1 MNLIFFSFKHRYRRK
16 ELNNLLISR
25 VYGKYLLLNL
35 SGPIKNL
42 IAKFLIFFKIGKAI
56 SCDGRPV
63 VDDISKGI
71 NLWMRG
77 TNLDIP
83 NNLKKLNNNFETIY
97 NPFIPNQKIFNL
109 YPIEIKRKKINDNFK
124 IIHMSRVEINTND
137 EEEELWVKYKKKF
150 LDDFSLVDNQNFLSE
165 ILNKH
170 SEEKKKFEL
179 YKKIKLLVRFEII
192 KSLKQTFDDKVT
204 LYGDDWSEFYKNSM
218 PSEFNTKRIS
228 SIYSGN
234 IGLDLGSLAGTT
246 TLYPRSIQIIEA
258 GGLILQNTQHDT
270 RKIWGDLTNK
280 ITFNNSADLT
290 NIINKLLNNKNYCN
304 ELMEEIF
311 NVFKK
316 SNKSIEKNL
325 EKIFIYYYLYFFSKK
340 LKVCLS
346 FKSKFFEIGDLYLF
360 DNLPSRVLDKAPLFL
375 IFLIET
381 VPLYF
386 EIFFILRIKSL
397 IYITFIPGTFK
408 KFSFN
413 FRPINNL

>member
-325 EKIFIYYYLYFFSKK
+325 EKIFI
-340 LKVCLS
+340 
-346 FKSKFFEIGDLYLF
+346 
-360 DNLPSRVLDKAPLFL
+360 
-375 IFLIET
+375 
-381 VPLYF
+381 
-386 EIFFILRIKSL
+386 
-397 IYITFIPGTFK
+397 
-408 KFSFN
+408 
-413 FRPINNL
+413 